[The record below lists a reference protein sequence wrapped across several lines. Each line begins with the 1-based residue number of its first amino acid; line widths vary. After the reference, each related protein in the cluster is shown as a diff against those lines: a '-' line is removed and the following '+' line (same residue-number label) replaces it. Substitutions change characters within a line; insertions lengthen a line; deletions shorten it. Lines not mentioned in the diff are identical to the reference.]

1 MKVANANDSP
11 RVIREIDALFANS
24 DAETHT
30 ETEKAFRLQFVSG
43 SSAIL
48 TALQVVSGV
57 ILVIMAL
64 ILGNTL
70 AMGLRERTGEV
81 GVMRAIGFLP
91 RHVRALAFGEGAML
105 GALGGVLGCLLAR
118 PVLHG
123 VGKFAA
129 SIGFLSNVSYTPIT
143 ALATAVVAASIGAAA
158 SALPAVQAARME
170 IVNAL
175 RRQE

>member
-1 MKVANANDSP
+1 LYFPCARLSAGLPERIKNSVRVFTMNMANPNDSP
-11 RVIREIDALFANS
+11 RVIREIGALFANS

-64 ILGNTL
+64 ILGNPL

-91 RHVRALAFGEGAML
+91 RH
-105 GALGGVLGCLLAR
+105 
-118 PVLHG
+118 
-123 VGKFAA
+123 
-129 SIGFLSNVSYTPIT
+129 
-143 ALATAVVAASIGAAA
+143 
-158 SALPAVQAARME
+158 
-170 IVNAL
+170 
-175 RRQE
+175 